1 MNWTRSGCV
10 VVLCA
15 LLASGT
21 SASAQGTGGRQVE
34 SALQQIGA
42 FVERYYSRARSVV
55 ADVRVR
61 VQPMRRDLSPDGR
74 ARRLLYE
81 MRVEWAAGSTDTA
94 PEPIIVRDLLEA
106 DGRPPGP
113 GDDLECTDPE
123 LVSPEPLAIFL
134 PARQHDFLFSW
145 AGRDREAGRDAI
157 VLDYRTRSE
166 DSPTIEWDGP
176 CVSIDLPAMRRGK
189 VWADAESGDVLRLDE
204 HLTGMFEF
212 RVPPEQS
219 RLGGPPRIIERADT
233 SIRSLSGSP
242 IRTKRIFCPRP
253 SAVESRLPSSMELMT
268 VWRHATSRR
277 LFITHDISNYRRFVT
292 GSRILR
298 DPRLP

>member
-219 RLGGPPRIIERADT
+219 RLGGPPRMIIERADT
-233 SIRSLSGSP
+233 SIRY
-242 IRTKRIFCPRP
+242 RP
-253 SAVESRLPSSMELMT
+253 VGFTDPDETLLLPSSMELMT